1 SSPFEYLLC
10 CCGFQLCNVF
20 RSNAMEIDQCLLES
34 LSPSQ
39 RQRLVKRLRSDQVRA
54 YYERE
59 KSSPAIYQGQS
70 EKKKVPKIR
79 FHACDI
85 LQDAIVHHDHKEVL
99 RLLKDGADL
108 NTAIPSGGSLLHLC
122 ARHDNSV
129 VSELLINMGLNV
141 DRQDEELWTA
151 LHVACACDSPET
163 VLLLLAGANLW
174 LQDIN
179 GKVPL
184 DYAVEG
190 TETSYILLKYLEE
203 KGKNSSTCGYTEVMS
218 QLLESGASTKVAGS
232 SSSPPLQLAV
242 KNGHITLIQTQINQN
257 KTELS
262 LFQVKLMPPAP
273 NDDLA
278 SLSELTDSSLLYEMQ
293 KRFGNDQIYTY
304 IGHILLLVNPN
315 KELPIYSTLVSQLY
329 LSRSGR
335 PSPSLPPHIF
345 SSAERAFHTMLGE
358 RRPQCFVLSGESG
371 SGKTVACQHIVQH
384 LMARSGPVSLALD
397 SRIQHANCILEAFGH
412 ARTEMNNNSSRF
424 IKFLSLQY
432 SEKTL
437 IIKLYVYLLEKSRLV
452 CPPRCQRNFNIFYL
466 MAEGMSSEEKS
477 SLFLT
482 DVLAHRS
489 TGQCFTHRESW
500 GITIKSSAFVPLCY
514 SCSYFLFQEVE
525 NLFRILS
532 AVLHV
537 GDLAFA
543 SHGDADTVF
552 VTDPCLLDQV
562 SAMLQ
567 VPSQHLGSALTSD
580 VKYLKGDVIS
590 TRHTVEMAN
599 FYRDLLA
606 TSLYSNIFSFLA
618 NCLSYYLKKFWQTVP
633 NLEIGIL
640 DIFGFEEFKKNGFEQ
655 LCINMTNERIHQY
668 ITETLFK
675 EEHLE
680 CQQEGITME
689 TSYTLRDQTPVLNFF
704 FQEPDGLLSV
714 LDSESRAL
722 QPEEQNAYQKL
733 QAHQISVSAGSVI
746 MSAQDGNG
754 NPPLENQGPIFSIRH
769 YAGKTTY
776 DLSGSVEK
784 NKDNLPRSILFVMRC
799 KSYLSSPLPF
809 FSFSS
814 QQNSHLKFSFKELR
828 NVITNSLFEITDKL
842 KCCTPHF
849 IQCVKPNGLKRPD
862 SFDSLHVSA
871 QLQHVGVLE
880 MVKMI
885 RYGYPIRLP
894 FISDY
899 FLCHPRFR
907 DLAAMTLRSDRL
919 YSVEEKCRHVL
930 QHSKL
935 QGWQMG
941 YNKVFLGYW
950 QANQLDEQCHQLQ
963 RKIVICQKVVR
974 GWLVRMHTQP
984 RVRVQQREVSKV
996 PGFPQATED
1005 LGQLA
1010 YDSPVI
1016 QTASSIPRESGN
1028 LRKMI
1033 HSPVGKQEEAH
1044 ISPVPLPLSVESLV
1058 HSAAGL
1064 SIKAPTQQTEGGGG
1078 GSGLS
1083 SPRKQPPPKPK
1094 RDPNTRLS
1102 TSIDAVSAS
1111 LSVCP
1116 QNTLADALSKPRPHS
1131 DDYSAVKKV
1140 PPPKPIRSPNTKL
1153 TGSFEE
1159 ISVPRASEVNLSKAT
1174 QGLGASVDGPHR
1186 LYRSQEEES
1195 VYIEMVGHP
1204 RITFVQ
1210 KPGALEP
1217 GEAVYEEMKYPK
1229 SDVGATEMKILQT
1242 TSEMSSPPPNMET
1255 NQVATDQGSGASQTY
1270 CKGGPSD
1277 VPSPFPNLL
1286 PHRPPLL
1293 AFPLPTVPYSSALDE
1308 SPLTPLEVKKLPVLE
1323 TNLNYSGQAEGG
1335 ARQRS
1340 DPSTTPV
1347 SKQDR
1352 LTPPLSPALG
1362 LPSPAKLPPPYKNHC
1377 HTPFACETSV
1387 LVVTRGV
1394 SVANSTKGCQKA
1406 FQGSSEAP
1414 PATGRPPYSPVK
1426 KSHPD
1431 SRQSHSCC
1439 SSPLLFNP
1447 SNARPLSSPLDEL
1460 STLISAGRS
1469 LLKKSTN
1476 GRRIRESGQYVSSV
1490 HIANMRPTSG
1500 QSTLHDLSP
1509 YLIHLADLERSF
1521 HICITKP
1528 FFQRKEVENLVG
1540 YFSW

>member
-1 SSPFEYLLC
+1 MISHGLPCGGHRGWIKISVKEGSTTVETGPLTCFTAALLSGVPPLLC
-10 CCGFQLCNVF
+10 
-20 RSNAMEIDQCLLES
+20 
-34 LSPSQ
+34 
-39 RQRLVKRLRSDQVRA
+39 
-54 YYERE
+54 
-59 KSSPAIYQGQS
+59 
-70 EKKKVPKIR
+70 
-79 FHACDI
+79 
-85 LQDAIVHHDHKEVL
+85 
-99 RLLKDGADL
+99 
-108 NTAIPSGGSLLHLC
+108 
-122 ARHDNSV
+122 
-129 VSELLINMGLNV
+129 
-141 DRQDEELWTA
+141 TA
-151 LHVACACDSPET
+151 LL
-163 VLLLLAGANLW
+163 VLL
-174 LQDIN
+174 
-179 GKVPL
+179 
-184 DYAVEG
+184 
-190 TETSYILLKYLEE
+190 
-203 KGKNSSTCGYTEVMS
+203 
-218 QLLESGASTKVAGS
+218 
-232 SSSPPLQLAV
+232 
-242 KNGHITLIQTQINQN
+242 
-257 KTELS
+257 
-262 LFQVKLMPPAP
+262 F
-273 NDDLA
+273 
-278 SLSELTDSSLLYEMQ
+278 
-293 KRFGNDQIYTY
+293 
-304 IGHILLLVNPN
+304 
-315 KELPIYSTLVSQLY
+315 
-329 LSRSGR
+329 
-335 PSPSLPPHIF
+335 
-345 SSAERAFHTMLGE
+345 
-358 RRPQCFVLSGESG
+358 
-371 SGKTVACQHIVQH
+371 
-384 LMARSGPVSLALD
+384 
-397 SRIQHANCILEAFGH
+397 
-412 ARTEMNNNSSRF
+412 
-424 IKFLSLQY
+424 
-432 SEKTL
+432 
-437 IIKLYVYLLEKSRLV
+437 
-452 CPPRCQRNFNIFYL
+452 
-466 MAEGMSSEEKS
+466 
-477 SLFLT
+477 
-482 DVLAHRS
+482 
-489 TGQCFTHRESW
+489 
-500 GITIKSSAFVPLCY
+500 
-514 SCSYFLFQEVE
+514 
-525 NLFRILS
+525 
-532 AVLHV
+532 
-537 GDLAFA
+537 
-543 SHGDADTVF
+543 
-552 VTDPCLLDQV
+552 
-562 SAMLQ
+562 
-567 VPSQHLGSALTSD
+567 
-580 VKYLKGDVIS
+580 
-590 TRHTVEMAN
+590 
-599 FYRDLLA
+599 
-606 TSLYSNIFSFLA
+606 
-618 NCLSYYLKKFWQTVP
+618 
-633 NLEIGIL
+633 
-640 DIFGFEEFKKNGFEQ
+640 Q

-784 NKDNLPRSILFVMRC
+784 NKDNLPRSILFVMRSSENVLVRQVFQC
-799 KSYLSSPLPF
+799 KRAHTGLLLPPHRCLEPGQTRISPATAMESKYRDISKLLEKDGSGSSSLLQRLEQCGPVTLAV
-809 FSFSS
+809 
-814 QQNSHLKFSFKELR
+814 QMR
-828 NVITNSLFEITDKL
+828 NSLFEITDKL

-894 FISDY
+894 FIS
-899 FLCHPRFR
+899 FLTRFR

-1044 ISPVPLPLSVESLV
+1044 IRDPNKKVSDDGTERSRILKNFCSSPVPLPLSVESLV

-1476 GRRIRESGQYVSSV
+1476 GRRIRESGFNSNINHPGRLDSGTTSPSPRLQDKNANNHPIGSPISIENGNQLSNEGSSELLTFWHRSHSIKWGHSRDASKTTGMGYSPLVLPNINGQHSSLNISVELVNDNKVLPYVLP
-1490 HIANMRPTSG
+1490 IIPSG
-1500 QSTLHDLSP
+1500 EPLKTMGGIFYHLNGFVPIYSALTNLHP
-1509 YLIHLADLERSF
+1509 RVILADP
-1521 HICITKP
+1521 CITALPEGAGTGKP
-1528 FFQRKEVENLVG
+1528 YCLGQNH
-1540 YFSW
+1540 SS